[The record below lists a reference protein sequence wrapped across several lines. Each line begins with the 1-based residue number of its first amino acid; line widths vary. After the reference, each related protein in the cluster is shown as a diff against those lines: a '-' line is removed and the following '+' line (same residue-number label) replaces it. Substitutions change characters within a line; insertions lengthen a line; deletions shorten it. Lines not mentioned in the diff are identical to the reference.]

1 MVADSMM
8 KGIVASYLA
17 SSQGM
22 EMIHTYISSADG
34 QASIRKY
41 LATPEGKQTAQL
53 LLPSMLGGLNLPEDV
68 KEKIRTANSE
78 KP

>member
-41 LATPEGKQTAQL
+41 LTTPEGKQTAQL
-53 LLPSMLGGLNLPEDV
+53 LLPSMLDGLNLSEEV
-68 KEKIRTANSE
+68 KEKIRIAHSE

>member
-17 SSQGM
+17 SHQGM

-41 LATPEGKQTAQL
+41 LTTPEGKQTAQL
-53 LLPSMLGGLNLPEDV
+53 LLPSMLDGLILSEEV
-68 KEKIRTANSE
+68 KEKIRIAHSE

>member
-1 MVADSMM
+1 MGTDNMV

-17 SSQGM
+17 SPIGM

-41 LATPEGKQTAQL
+41 LATPEGKQTMQL
-53 LLPSMLGGLNLPEDV
+53 LLPRMLEGLNLPEDV
-68 KEKIRTANSE
+68 KEKIRITT
-78 KP
+78 P